1 MLEFIYT
8 GMTTISADEEHAFT
22 QLLTNLE
29 IGGSK
34 STVTAGINDFH
45 QTPNDDGRL
54 VEVVRPVNSTEN
66 LKSLKCEICGQVL
79 KTRTGL
85 RMHLLVH
92 QGSKGKVFTCDVCG
106 KGNPMYNNSC
116 YSHSY

>member
-8 GMTTISADEEHAFT
+8 GMTIINPHEEVPFT
-22 QLLTNLE
+22 NLLTSLE
-29 IGGSK
+29 IGGLK
-34 STVTAGINDFH
+34 ATVISGQNDCQPTSH
-45 QTPNDDGRL
+45 NDCML
-54 VEVVRPVNSTEN
+54 VEAGRPVNNIEG

-106 KGNPMYNNSC
+106 KGNIDTNS
-116 YSHSY
+116 